1 MWKGTRTVSARWA
14 VEVELVMEELR
25 LFGERGRDVVWIAV
39 GVGVGAAAAGDMC
52 GL

>member
-1 MWKGTRTVSARWA
+1 MWKTVWARWV
-14 VEVELVMEELR
+14 VEVELVMEEELR

-39 GVGVGAAAAGDMC
+39 GVGAEAAAAGDMC